1 MKFEAWVIIE
11 EGGGYFKQNGVPF
24 MLAKQDVAAHAE
36 YIMRPIGSDVRRI
49 ARVRVTLE
57 QMPELACGVTPKGRT
72 DGD

>member
-24 MLAKQDVAAHAE
+24 MLAKQDVAAHVE

-57 QMPELACGVTPKGRT
+57 QMPELACGVTPKDRT